1 MAKIN
6 LLSPMVF
13 NRIAAGEVVEKPCSV
28 VKELVE
34 NSIDSGA
41 TNITVSIERGGLG
54 KIEVT
59 DNGSGI
65 EFDDL
70 KNALLPH
77 ATSKI
82 SKIEDLDQIAT
93 LGFRGEA
100 LSSIASVC
108 EIEIISKTKDCEYG
122 GKVKC
127 LFGQMEE
134 LTQIA
139 SIDGTRIVV
148 RNLFHNVPARL
159 KFVRKDKTEEN
170 DITNF
175 MARLILANPQ
185 ISFSYLADGKQI
197 YKHKGSDLKTA
208 ICDIYGDGIEKDLI
222 EVKENKGNARLFG
235 YISRPEIAKAN
246 RTYQTLIING
256 RYVINYMISSA
267 ISNVYEDFLMKGKF
281 PLYVLCLE
289 IPFDEVD
296 VNVHPNKLEVKFE
309 NSSEIFSLFNSAC
322 FHALRKTNFTTT
334 PVSTLHEFLSDD
346 DNTIK
351 FSAPVVGS
359 VRLDTNEGVS
369 FKTPM
374 QSATSN
380 EELNFNSKTSMLS
393 EIILNQVQGEE
404 KSTYKQDK
412 LFSVEE
418 PPKIICT
425 LFDTYILLQKG
436 DDIYLVDQHAAH
448 ERLNYDKLKQRMASM
463 SGLGQEVTVP
473 IVINVNAQEENFLL
487 DFKNVFEEIGF
498 KIEEFGKGC
507 YRVYEI
513 PFILSGKD
521 INEYFQ
527 DIFKNL
533 NTFVNKP
540 LDFIKDDLCQ
550 KACKSS
556 VKAGNKLSNDEIRYL
571 INKLFEN
578 DATLLCPH
586 GRPII
591 VKLTKTDI
599 EKWFKRIV

>member
-6 LLSPMVF
+6 LLSPMIF

-41 TNITVSIERGGLG
+41 TSISVSVERGGLG

-70 KNALLPH
+70 KNALLAH

-82 SKIEDLDQIAT
+82 SKLEDLDNIGT

-100 LSSIASVC
+100 LSSIASVS
-108 EIEIISKTKDCEYG
+108 EIEIISKTPDCEFG
-122 GKVKC
+122 GKIKC
-127 LFGQMEE
+127 LFGHMEE

-139 SIDGTRIVV
+139 SIDGTRISVK
-148 RNLFHNVPARL
+148 NLFHNVPARL

-170 DITNF
+170 DITNY
-175 MARLILANPQ
+175 MARLILANPH
-185 ISFSYLADGKQI
+185 ISFSYVADGKQV
-197 YKHKGSDLKTA
+197 YKHKASDLKTA
-208 ICDIYGDGIEKDLI
+208 ICDIYGEEIGKDLI
-222 EVKENKGNARLFG
+222 EVNQTRGNMTLHG

-267 ISNVYEDFLMKGKF
+267 ISNVYEDYLMKGKF
-281 PLYVLCLE
+281 PLYVLCLDL
-289 IPFDEVD
+289 PVDEVD

-309 NSSEIFSLFNSAC
+309 NSGAIFSLFSDAC
-322 FHALRKTNFTTT
+322 FHALHETNFTTT
-334 PVSTLHEFLSDD
+334 PVSPVEEVAT
-346 DNTIK
+346 DNFIK
-351 FSAPVVGS
+351 FSAPTVERVTLG
-359 VRLDTNEGVS
+359 VNEGVS
-369 FKTPM
+369 F
-374 QSATSN
+374 QN
-380 EELNFNSKTSMLS
+380 EEKPDENITFNSKTSLLS
-393 EIILNQVQGEE
+393 EIILKQVQGED
-404 KSTYKQDK
+404 KSLYKQDE
-412 LFSVEE
+412 LFRVEE
-418 PPKIICT
+418 PTRILCT

-436 DDIYLVDQHAAH
+436 DDIFLVDQHAAH
-448 ERLNYDKLKQRMASM
+448 ERLNYDKLKQKLETMTNISQ
-463 SGLGQEVTVP
+463 SLVLPV
-473 IVINVNAQEENFLL
+473 IINVNNQEDNFLQE
-487 DFKNVFEEIGF
+487 NQQVFEQIGF
-498 KIEEFGKGC
+498 KIEEYGKCC
-507 YRVYEI
+507 YRVFEI
-513 PFILSGKD
+513 PFVLAGKD

-527 DIFKNL
+527 DVFKNL

-556 VKAGNKLSNDEIRYL
+556 VKAGNKLSNEEIKIL
-571 INKLFEN
+571 IDSLATNKS
-578 DATLLCPH
+578 TLLCPH

-591 VKLTKTDI
+591 VKLTRTDI

>member
-6 LLSPMVF
+6 LLSPMIF

-41 TNITVSIERGGLG
+41 SDISVCIERGGLG

-70 KNALLPH
+70 KNALLAH

-82 SKIEDLDQIAT
+82 SKLEDLDNIGT

-100 LSSIASVC
+100 LSSIASVS
-108 EIEIISKTKDCEYG
+108 EIEIISKTPDCEFG
-122 GKVKC
+122 GKIKC
-127 LFGQMEE
+127 LFGHMEE

-139 SIDGTRIVV
+139 SIDGTRISVK
-148 RNLFHNVPARL
+148 NLFHNVPARL

-175 MARLILANPQ
+175 MARLILANPH
-185 ISFSYLADGKQI
+185 ISFSYTADGKQI
-197 YKHKGSDLKTA
+197 YKHKASDLKTA
-208 ICDIYGDGIEKDLI
+208 ICDIYGEEIEKDLI
-222 EVKENKGNARLFG
+222 EVNQTRGNMTLHG

-267 ISNVYEDFLMKGKF
+267 ISNVYEDYLMKGKF
-281 PLYVLCLE
+281 PLYVLCLDL
-289 IPFDEVD
+289 PVDEVD

-309 NSSEIFSLFNSAC
+309 NSGLIFSLFSDAC
-322 FHALRKTNFTTT
+322 FHALHETNFTTT
-334 PVSTLHEFLSDD
+334 PVSPVEEVAT
-346 DNTIK
+346 DNYIK
-351 FSAPVVGS
+351 FSAPTVERVTLG
-359 VRLDTNEGVS
+359 VNEGVS
-369 FKTPM
+369 F
-374 QSATSN
+374 QN
-380 EELNFNSKTSMLS
+380 EEKPDENITFNSKTSLLS
-393 EIILNQVQGEE
+393 EIILKQVQGED
-404 KSTYKQDK
+404 KSLYKQDE
-412 LFSVEE
+412 LFRVEE
-418 PPKIICT
+418 PTRILCT

-436 DDIYLVDQHAAH
+436 DDIFLVDQHAAH
-448 ERLNYDKLKQRMASM
+448 ERLNYDKLKQRLETMTNISQ
-463 SGLGQEVTVP
+463 SLVLPV
-473 IVINVNAQEENFLL
+473 IINVNNQEDNFLQE
-487 DFKNVFEEIGF
+487 NQQVFEQIGF
-498 KIEEFGKGC
+498 KIEEYGKCC
-507 YRVYEI
+507 YRVFEI
-513 PFILSGKD
+513 PFVLAGKD

-527 DIFKNL
+527 DVFKNL

-556 VKAGNKLSNDEIRYL
+556 VKAGNKLSNEEIKIL
-571 INKLFEN
+571 IDSLATNKT
-578 DATLLCPH
+578 TLLCPH

-591 VKLTKTDI
+591 VKLTRTDI

>member
-6 LLSPMVF
+6 LLSPMIF

-41 TNITVSIERGGLG
+41 SDISVCIERGGLG

-65 EFDDL
+65 EFDEL
-70 KNALLPH
+70 KNALLAH

-82 SKIEDLDQIAT
+82 SKLEDLDNIGT

-100 LSSIASVC
+100 LSSIASVS
-108 EIEIISKTKDCEYG
+108 EIEIISKTQDCEYG
-122 GKVKC
+122 GKIRC

-139 SIDGTRIVV
+139 SIDGTRISVK
-148 RNLFHNVPARL
+148 NLFHNVPARL

-175 MARLILANPQ
+175 MARLILANPH
-185 ISFSYLADGKQI
+185 ISFSYTADGKQI
-197 YKHKGSDLKTA
+197 YKHKASDLKTA
-208 ICDIYGDGIEKDLI
+208 ICDIYGEEIGKDLI
-222 EVKENKGNARLFG
+222 EVNQTRGNMTLHG

-267 ISNVYEDFLMKGKF
+267 ISNVYEDYLMKGKF
-281 PLYVLCLE
+281 PLYVLCLDL
-289 IPFDEVD
+289 PVDEVD

-309 NSSEIFSLFNSAC
+309 NSGLIFSLFSDAC
-322 FHALRKTNFTTT
+322 FHALHETNFTTT
-334 PVSTLHEFLSDD
+334 PVSPVEEVAT
-346 DNTIK
+346 DNYIK
-351 FSAPVVGS
+351 FSAPTVERVTLG
-359 VRLDTNEGVS
+359 VNEGVS
-369 FKTPM
+369 F
-374 QSATSN
+374 QN
-380 EELNFNSKTSMLS
+380 EEKPDENITFNSKTSLLS
-393 EIILNQVQGEE
+393 EIILKQVQGED
-404 KSTYKQDK
+404 KSLYKQDE
-412 LFSVEE
+412 LFRVEE
-418 PPKIICT
+418 PTRILCT

-436 DDIYLVDQHAAH
+436 DDIFLVDQHAAH
-448 ERLNYDKLKQRMASM
+448 ERLNYDKLKQRLETMTNISQ
-463 SGLGQEVTVP
+463 SLVLPV
-473 IVINVNAQEENFLL
+473 IINVNNQEDNFLQENQ
-487 DFKNVFEEIGF
+487 KVFEQIGF
-498 KIEEFGKGC
+498 KIEEYGKCC
-507 YRVYEI
+507 YRVFEI
-513 PFILSGKD
+513 PFVLAGKD

-527 DIFKNL
+527 DVFKNL

-556 VKAGNKLSNDEIRYL
+556 VKAGNKLSNEEIKIL
-571 INKLFEN
+571 IDSLATNKS
-578 DATLLCPH
+578 TLLCPH

-591 VKLTKTDI
+591 VKLTRTDI

>member
-6 LLSPMVF
+6 LLSPMIF

-41 TNITVSIERGGLG
+41 SDISVCIEHGGLG

-70 KNALLPH
+70 KNALLSH

-82 SKIEDLDQIAT
+82 SKLEDLDNIGT

-100 LSSIASVC
+100 LSSIASVS
-108 EIEIISKTKDCEYG
+108 EIEIISKTQDCEYG
-122 GKVKC
+122 GKIRC

-139 SIDGTRIVV
+139 SIDGTRISVK
-148 RNLFHNVPARL
+148 NLFHNVPARL

-175 MARLILANPQ
+175 MARLILANPH
-185 ISFSYLADGKQI
+185 ISFSYTADGKQI
-197 YKHKGSDLKTA
+197 YKHKASDLKTA
-208 ICDIYGDGIEKDLI
+208 ICDIYGEEIGKDLI
-222 EVKENKGNARLFG
+222 EVNQTRGNMTLHG

-267 ISNVYEDFLMKGKF
+267 ISNVYEDYLMKGKF
-281 PLYVLCLE
+281 PLYVLCLDL
-289 IPFDEVD
+289 PVDEVD

-309 NSSEIFSLFNSAC
+309 NSGAIFSLFSDAC
-322 FHALRKTNFTTT
+322 FHALHETNFTTT
-334 PVSTLHEFLSDD
+334 PVSPVEEVAT
-346 DNTIK
+346 DNYIK
-351 FSAPVVGS
+351 FSAPTVERVTLG
-359 VRLDTNEGVS
+359 VNEGVS
-369 FKTPM
+369 F
-374 QSATSN
+374 QN
-380 EELNFNSKTSMLS
+380 EEKPDENITFNSKTSLLS
-393 EIILNQVQGEE
+393 EIILKQVQGED
-404 KSTYKQDK
+404 KSLYKQDE
-412 LFSVEE
+412 LFRVEE
-418 PPKIICT
+418 PTRILCT

-436 DDIYLVDQHAAH
+436 DDIFLVDQHAAH
-448 ERLNYDKLKQRMASM
+448 ERLNYDNLKQRLETMTNISQ
-463 SGLGQEVTVP
+463 SLVLPV
-473 IVINVNAQEENFLL
+473 IINVNNQEDNFLQENQ
-487 DFKNVFEEIGF
+487 KVFEQIGF
-498 KIEEFGKGC
+498 KIEEYGKCC
-507 YRVYEI
+507 YRVFEI
-513 PFILSGKD
+513 PFVLAGKD

-527 DIFKNL
+527 DVFKNL

-556 VKAGNKLSNDEIRYL
+556 VKAGNKLSNEEIKIL
-571 INKLFEN
+571 IDSLATNKS
-578 DATLLCPH
+578 TLLCPH

-591 VKLTKTDI
+591 VKLTRTDI

>member
-6 LLSPMVF
+6 LLSPMIF

-41 TNITVSIERGGLG
+41 TSISVCIERGGLG

-65 EFDDL
+65 EFDEL
-70 KNALLPH
+70 KNALLAH

-82 SKIEDLDQIAT
+82 SKLEDLDNIGT

-100 LSSIASVC
+100 LSSIASVS
-108 EIEIISKTKDCEYG
+108 EIEIISKTQDCEYG
-122 GKVKC
+122 GKIRC

-139 SIDGTRIVV
+139 SIDGTRISVK
-148 RNLFHNVPARL
+148 NLFHNVPARL

-170 DITNF
+170 DITNY
-175 MARLILANPQ
+175 MARLILANPH
-185 ISFSYLADGKQI
+185 ISFSYVADGKQV
-197 YKHKGSDLKTA
+197 YKHKASDLKTA
-208 ICDIYGDGIEKDLI
+208 ICDIYGEEIGKDLI
-222 EVKENKGNARLFG
+222 EVNQTRGNMTLHG

-256 RYVINYMISSA
+256 RYVINYMISNA
-267 ISNVYEDFLMKGKF
+267 ISNVYEDYLMKGKF
-281 PLYVLCLE
+281 PLYVLCLDL
-289 IPFDEVD
+289 PVDEVD

-309 NSSEIFSLFNSAC
+309 NSGAIFSLFSDAC
-322 FHALRKTNFTTT
+322 FHALHETNFTTT
-334 PVSTLHEFLSDD
+334 PVSPVEEVAT
-346 DNTIK
+346 DNFIK
-351 FSAPVVGS
+351 FSAPTVERVTLG
-359 VRLDTNEGVS
+359 VNEGVS
-369 FKTPM
+369 F
-374 QSATSN
+374 QN
-380 EELNFNSKTSMLS
+380 EEKTDENITFNSKTSLLS
-393 EIILNQVQGEE
+393 EIILKQVQGED
-404 KSTYKQDK
+404 KSLYKQDE
-412 LFSVEE
+412 LFRVEE
-418 PPKIICT
+418 PTRILCT

-436 DDIYLVDQHAAH
+436 DDIFLVDQHAAH
-448 ERLNYDKLKQRMASM
+448 ERLNYDNLKQRLETMTNISQ
-463 SGLGQEVTVP
+463 SLVLPV
-473 IVINVNAQEENFLL
+473 IINVNNQEDNFLQENQ
-487 DFKNVFEEIGF
+487 KVFEQIGF
-498 KIEEFGKGC
+498 KIEEYGKCC
-507 YRVYEI
+507 YRVFEI
-513 PFILSGKD
+513 PFVLAGKD

-527 DIFKNL
+527 DVFKNL

-556 VKAGNKLSNDEIRYL
+556 VKAGNKLSNEEIKIL
-571 INKLFEN
+571 IDSLATNKS
-578 DATLLCPH
+578 TLLCPH

-591 VKLTKTDI
+591 VKLTRTDI

>member
-6 LLSPMVF
+6 LLSPMIF

-41 TNITVSIERGGLG
+41 TSISVSVERGGLG

-65 EFDDL
+65 EFDEL
-70 KNALLPH
+70 KNALLAH

-82 SKIEDLDQIAT
+82 SKLEDLDNIGT

-100 LSSIASVC
+100 LSSIASVS
-108 EIEIISKTKDCEYG
+108 EIEIISKTQDCEYG
-122 GKVKC
+122 GKIRC
-127 LFGQMEE
+127 LFGHMEE

-139 SIDGTRIVV
+139 SIDGTRISVK
-148 RNLFHNVPARL
+148 NLFHNVPARL

-175 MARLILANPQ
+175 MARLILANPH
-185 ISFSYLADGKQI
+185 ISFSYTADGKQI
-197 YKHKGSDLKTA
+197 YKHKASDLKTA
-208 ICDIYGDGIEKDLI
+208 ICDIYGEEIGKDLI
-222 EVKENKGNARLFG
+222 EVNQTRGNMTLHG

-267 ISNVYEDFLMKGKF
+267 ISNVYEDYLMKGKF
-281 PLYVLCLE
+281 PLYVLCLDL
-289 IPFDEVD
+289 PVDEVD

-309 NSSEIFSLFNSAC
+309 NSGAIFSLFSDAC
-322 FHALRKTNFTTT
+322 FHALHETNFTTT
-334 PVSTLHEFLSDD
+334 PVSPVEEVAT
-346 DNTIK
+346 DNYIK
-351 FSAPVVGS
+351 FSAPTVERVTLG
-359 VRLDTNEGVS
+359 VNEGVS
-369 FKTPM
+369 F
-374 QSATSN
+374 QN
-380 EELNFNSKTSMLS
+380 EEKPDENITFNSKTSLLS
-393 EIILNQVQGEE
+393 EIILKQVQGED
-404 KSTYKQDK
+404 KSLYKQDE
-412 LFSVEE
+412 LFRVEE
-418 PPKIICT
+418 PTRILCT

-436 DDIYLVDQHAAH
+436 DDIFLVDQHAAH
-448 ERLNYDKLKQRMASM
+448 ERLNYDKLKQRLETMTNISQ
-463 SGLGQEVTVP
+463 SLVLPV
-473 IVINVNAQEENFLL
+473 IINVNNQEDNFLQENQ
-487 DFKNVFEEIGF
+487 KVFEQIGF
-498 KIEEFGKGC
+498 KIEEYGKCC
-507 YRVYEI
+507 YRVFEI
-513 PFILSGKD
+513 PFVLAGKD

-527 DIFKNL
+527 DVFKNL

-556 VKAGNKLSNDEIRYL
+556 VKAGNKLSNEEIKIL
-571 INKLFEN
+571 IDSLATNKS
-578 DATLLCPH
+578 TLLCPH

-591 VKLTKTDI
+591 VKLTRTDI

>member
-6 LLSPMVF
+6 LLSPMIF

-41 TNITVSIERGGLG
+41 SDISVCIERGGLG

-70 KNALLPH
+70 KNALLAH

-82 SKIEDLDQIAT
+82 SKLEDLDNIGT

-100 LSSIASVC
+100 LSSIASVS
-108 EIEIISKTKDCEYG
+108 EIEIISKTPDCEFG
-122 GKVKC
+122 GKIKC
-127 LFGQMEE
+127 LFGHMEE

-139 SIDGTRIVV
+139 SIDGTRISVK
-148 RNLFHNVPARL
+148 NLFHNVPARL

-175 MARLILANPQ
+175 MARLILANPH
-185 ISFSYLADGKQI
+185 ISFSYTADGKQI
-197 YKHKGSDLKTA
+197 YKHKASDLKTA
-208 ICDIYGDGIEKDLI
+208 ICDIYGEEIEKDLI
-222 EVKENKGNARLFG
+222 EVNQTRGNMTLHG

-267 ISNVYEDFLMKGKF
+267 ISNVYEDYLMKGKF
-281 PLYVLCLE
+281 PLYVLCLDL
-289 IPFDEVD
+289 PVDEVD

-309 NSSEIFSLFNSAC
+309 NSGLIFSLFSDAC
-322 FHALRKTNFTTT
+322 FHALHETNFTTT
-334 PVSTLHEFLSDD
+334 PVSPVEEVAT
-346 DNTIK
+346 DNYIK
-351 FSAPVVGS
+351 FSAPTVERVTLG
-359 VRLDTNEGVS
+359 VNEGVS
-369 FKTPM
+369 F
-374 QSATSN
+374 QN
-380 EELNFNSKTSMLS
+380 EEKPDENITFNSKTSLLS
-393 EIILNQVQGEE
+393 EIILKQVQGED
-404 KSTYKQDK
+404 KSLYKQDE
-412 LFSVEE
+412 LFRVEE
-418 PPKIICT
+418 PTRILCT

-436 DDIYLVDQHAAH
+436 DDIFLVDQHAAH
-448 ERLNYDKLKQRMASM
+448 ERLNYDKLKQRLETMTNISQ
-463 SGLGQEVTVP
+463 SLVLPV
-473 IVINVNAQEENFLL
+473 IINVNNQEDNFLQE
-487 DFKNVFEEIGF
+487 NQQVFEQIGF
-498 KIEEFGKGC
+498 KIEEYGKCC
-507 YRVYEI
+507 YRVFEI
-513 PFILSGKD
+513 PFVLAGKD

-527 DIFKNL
+527 DVFKNL

-556 VKAGNKLSNDEIRYL
+556 VKAGNKLSNEEIKIL
-571 INKLFEN
+571 IDSLATNKS
-578 DATLLCPH
+578 TLLCPH

-591 VKLTKTDI
+591 VKLTRTDI

>member
-41 TNITVSIERGGLG
+41 TSISVSVERGGLG

-70 KNALLPH
+70 KNALLAH

-82 SKIEDLDQIAT
+82 SKLEDLDNIGT

-100 LSSIASVC
+100 LSSIASVS
-108 EIEIISKTKDCEYG
+108 EIEIISKTQDCEYG
-122 GKVKC
+122 GKIRC
-127 LFGQMEE
+127 LFGRMEE

-139 SIDGTRIVV
+139 SIDGTRISVK
-148 RNLFHNVPARL
+148 NLFHNVPARL

-170 DITNF
+170 DITNY
-175 MARLILANPQ
+175 MARLILANPH
-185 ISFSYLADGKQI
+185 ISFSYVADGKQV
-197 YKHKGSDLKTA
+197 YKHKASDLKTA
-208 ICDIYGDGIEKDLI
+208 ICDIYGEEIGKDLI
-222 EVKENKGNARLFG
+222 EVNQTRGNMTLHG

-267 ISNVYEDFLMKGKF
+267 ISNVYEDYLMKGKF
-281 PLYVLCLE
+281 PLYVLCLDL
-289 IPFDEVD
+289 PVDEVD

-309 NSSEIFSLFNSAC
+309 NSGAIFSLFSDAC
-322 FHALRKTNFTTT
+322 FHALHETNFTTT
-334 PVSTLHEFLSDD
+334 PVSPVEEVAT
-346 DNTIK
+346 DNFIK
-351 FSAPVVGS
+351 FSAPTVERVTLG
-359 VRLDTNEGVS
+359 VNEGVS
-369 FKTPM
+369 F
-374 QSATSN
+374 QN
-380 EELNFNSKTSMLS
+380 EEKPDENITFNSKTSLLS
-393 EIILNQVQGEE
+393 EIILKQVQGED
-404 KSTYKQDK
+404 KSLYKQDE
-412 LFSVEE
+412 LFRVEE
-418 PPKIICT
+418 PTRILCT

-436 DDIYLVDQHAAH
+436 DDIFLVDQHAAH
-448 ERLNYDKLKQRMASM
+448 ERLNYDKLKQRLETMTNISQ
-463 SGLGQEVTVP
+463 SLVLPV
-473 IVINVNAQEENFLL
+473 IINVNNQEDNFLQENQ
-487 DFKNVFEEIGF
+487 KVFEQIGF
-498 KIEEFGKGC
+498 KIEEYGKCC

-513 PFILSGKD
+513 PFILAGKD

-527 DIFKNL
+527 DVFKNL

-540 LDFIKDDLCQ
+540 LDFIKEDLCQ

-556 VKAGNKLSNDEIRYL
+556 VKAGNKLSNEEIKIL
-571 INKLFEN
+571 IDSLTTNKS
-578 DATLLCPH
+578 TLLCPH

-591 VKLTKTDI
+591 VKLTRTDI

>member
-6 LLSPMVF
+6 MLSPMVF

-41 TNITVSIERGGLG
+41 TSISVSVERGGLG

-70 KNALLPH
+70 KNALLAH

-82 SKIEDLDQIAT
+82 SKLEDLDNIGT

-100 LSSIASVC
+100 LSSIASVS
-108 EIEIISKTKDCEYG
+108 EIEIISKTSDCEFG
-122 GKVKC
+122 GKIKC
-127 LFGQMEE
+127 LFGHMEE

-139 SIDGTRIVV
+139 SIDGTRISVK
-148 RNLFHNVPARL
+148 NLFHNVPARL

-170 DITNF
+170 DITNY
-175 MARLILANPQ
+175 MARLILANPH
-185 ISFSYLADGKQI
+185 ISFSYVADGKQV
-197 YKHKGSDLKTA
+197 YKHKASDLKTA
-208 ICDIYGDGIEKDLI
+208 ICDIYGEEIGKDLI
-222 EVKENKGNARLFG
+222 EVNQTRGNMTLHG

-267 ISNVYEDFLMKGKF
+267 ISNVYEDYLMKGKF
-281 PLYVLCLE
+281 PLYVLCLDL
-289 IPFDEVD
+289 PHDEVD
-296 VNVHPNKLEVKFE
+296 VNVHPSKLEVKFE
-309 NSSEIFSLFNSAC
+309 NSGAIFSLFSDAC
-322 FHALRKTNFTTT
+322 FHALHETNFTTT
-334 PVSTLHEFLSDD
+334 PASPIEEVET
-346 DNTIK
+346 DNFIK
-351 FSAPVVGS
+351 FSAPTVERVTLG
-359 VRLDTNEGVS
+359 VNEGVS
-369 FKTPM
+369 F
-374 QSATSN
+374 QN
-380 EELNFNSKTSMLS
+380 EEKTDENITFNSKTSLLS
-393 EIILNQVQGEE
+393 EIILKQVQGED
-404 KSTYKQDK
+404 KSLYKQDE
-412 LFSVEE
+412 LFRVEE
-418 PPKIICT
+418 PTRILCT

-448 ERLNYDKLKQRMASM
+448 ERLNYDKLKQRLETMTNISQ
-463 SGLGQEVTVP
+463 SLVLPV
-473 IVINVNAQEENFLL
+473 IINVNNQEDNFLQE
-487 DFKNVFEEIGF
+487 NQQVFEQIGF
-498 KIEEFGKGC
+498 KIEEYGKCC
-507 YRVYEI
+507 YRVFEI
-513 PFILSGKD
+513 PFVLAGKD

-527 DIFKNL
+527 DVFKNL

-556 VKAGNKLSNDEIRYL
+556 VKAGNKLTNEEIKIL
-571 INKLFEN
+571 IDSLATNKS
-578 DATLLCPH
+578 TLLCPH

-591 VKLTKTDI
+591 VKLTRTDI

>member
-41 TNITVSIERGGLG
+41 TSISVSVERGGLG

-70 KNALLPH
+70 KNALLAH

-82 SKIEDLDQIAT
+82 SKLEDLDNIGT

-100 LSSIASVC
+100 LSSIASVS
-108 EIEIISKTKDCEYG
+108 EIEIISKTPDCEFG
-122 GKVKC
+122 GKIKC
-127 LFGQMEE
+127 LFGHMEE

-139 SIDGTRIVV
+139 SIDGTRISVK
-148 RNLFHNVPARL
+148 NLFHNVPARL

-170 DITNF
+170 DITNY
-175 MARLILANPQ
+175 MARLILANPH
-185 ISFSYLADGKQI
+185 ISFSYVADGKQV
-197 YKHKGSDLKTA
+197 YKHKASDLKTA
-208 ICDIYGDGIEKDLI
+208 ICDIYGEEIGKDLI
-222 EVKENKGNARLFG
+222 EVNQTRGNMTLHG

-267 ISNVYEDFLMKGKF
+267 ISNVYEDYLMKGKF
-281 PLYVLCLE
+281 PLYVLCLDL
-289 IPFDEVD
+289 PVDEVD

-309 NSSEIFSLFNSAC
+309 NSGAIFSLCSDAC
-322 FHALRKTNFTTT
+322 FHALHETNFTTT
-334 PVSTLHEFLSDD
+334 PASPVEEIETNNF
-346 DNTIK
+346 IK
-351 FSAPVVGS
+351 FSAPIVERVTLG
-359 VRLDTNEGVS
+359 VNEGVS
-369 FKTPM
+369 F
-374 QSATSN
+374 QN
-380 EELNFNSKTSMLS
+380 EEKPDENITFNSKTSLLS
-393 EIILNQVQGEE
+393 EIILKQVQGED
-404 KSTYKQDK
+404 KSLYKQDE
-412 LFSVEE
+412 FFRVEE
-418 PPKIICT
+418 PTRILCT

-448 ERLNYDKLKQRMASM
+448 ERLNYDKLKQRLETMTNISQ
-463 SGLGQEVTVP
+463 SLVLPV
-473 IVINVNAQEENFLL
+473 IINVNNQEDNFLQE
-487 DFKNVFEEIGF
+487 NQQVFEQIGF
-498 KIEEFGKGC
+498 KIEEYGKCC
-507 YRVYEI
+507 YRVFEI
-513 PFILSGKD
+513 PFVLAGKD

-527 DIFKNL
+527 DVFKNL

-556 VKAGNKLSNDEIRYL
+556 VKAGNKLTNEEIKIL
-571 INKLFEN
+571 IDSLATNKS
-578 DATLLCPH
+578 TLLCPH

-591 VKLTKTDI
+591 VKLTRTDI

>member
-6 LLSPMVF
+6 MLSPMVF

-41 TNITVSIERGGLG
+41 TSISVSVERGGLG

-70 KNALLPH
+70 KNALLAH

-82 SKIEDLDQIAT
+82 SKLEDLDNIGT

-100 LSSIASVC
+100 LSSIASVS
-108 EIEIISKTKDCEYG
+108 EIEIISKTSDCEFG
-122 GKVKC
+122 GKIKC
-127 LFGQMEE
+127 LFGHMEE

-139 SIDGTRIVV
+139 SIDGTRISVK
-148 RNLFHNVPARL
+148 NLFHNVPARL

-170 DITNF
+170 DITNY
-175 MARLILANPQ
+175 MARLILANPH
-185 ISFSYLADGKQI
+185 ISFSYVADGKQV
-197 YKHKGSDLKTA
+197 YKHKASYLKTA
-208 ICDIYGDGIEKDLI
+208 ICDIYGEEIGKDLI
-222 EVKENKGNARLFG
+222 EVNQTRGNMTLHG

-267 ISNVYEDFLMKGKF
+267 ISNVYEDYLMKGKF
-281 PLYVLCLE
+281 PLYVLCLDL
-289 IPFDEVD
+289 PHDEVD
-296 VNVHPNKLEVKFE
+296 VNVHPSKLEVKFE
-309 NSSEIFSLFNSAC
+309 NSGAIFSLFSDAC
-322 FHALRKTNFTTT
+322 FHALHETNFTTT
-334 PVSTLHEFLSDD
+334 PASPIEEIET
-346 DNTIK
+346 DNFIK
-351 FSAPVVGS
+351 FSAPTVDRVTLG
-359 VRLDTNEGVS
+359 VNEGVS
-369 FKTPM
+369 F
-374 QSATSN
+374 QN
-380 EELNFNSKTSMLS
+380 EEKPDENITFNSKTSLLS
-393 EIILNQVQGEE
+393 EIILKQVQGED
-404 KSTYKQDK
+404 KSLYKQDE
-412 LFSVEE
+412 LFRVEE
-418 PPKIICT
+418 PTRILCT

-448 ERLNYDKLKQRMASM
+448 ERLNYDKLKQRLETMTNISQ
-463 SGLGQEVTVP
+463 SLVLPV
-473 IVINVNAQEENFLL
+473 IINVNNQEDNFLQE
-487 DFKNVFEEIGF
+487 NQQVFEQIGF
-498 KIEEFGKGC
+498 KIEEYGKCC
-507 YRVYEI
+507 YRVFEI
-513 PFILSGKD
+513 PFVLAGKD

-527 DIFKNL
+527 DVFKNL

-556 VKAGNKLSNDEIRYL
+556 VKAGNKLSNEEIKIL
-571 INKLFEN
+571 IDSLATNKS
-578 DATLLCPH
+578 TLLCPH

-591 VKLTKTDI
+591 VKLTRTDI

>member
-6 LLSPMVF
+6 LLSPMIF

-41 TNITVSIERGGLG
+41 TSISVCIERGGLG

-70 KNALLPH
+70 KNALLAH

-82 SKIEDLDQIAT
+82 SKLEDLDNIGT

-100 LSSIASVC
+100 LSSIASVS
-108 EIEIISKTKDCEYG
+108 EIEIISKTPDCEFG
-122 GKVKC
+122 GKIKC
-127 LFGQMEE
+127 LFGHMEE

-139 SIDGTRIVV
+139 SIDGTRISVK
-148 RNLFHNVPARL
+148 NLFHNVPARL

-175 MARLILANPQ
+175 MARLILANPH
-185 ISFSYLADGKQI
+185 ISFSYTADGKQI
-197 YKHKGSDLKTA
+197 YKHKASDLKTA
-208 ICDIYGDGIEKDLI
+208 ICDIYGEEIGKDLI
-222 EVKENKGNARLFG
+222 EVNQTRGNMTLHG

-267 ISNVYEDFLMKGKF
+267 ISNVYEDYLMKGKF
-281 PLYVLCLE
+281 PLYVLCLDL
-289 IPFDEVD
+289 PVDEVD

-309 NSSEIFSLFNSAC
+309 NSGLIFSLFSDAC
-322 FHALRKTNFTTT
+322 FHALHETNFTTT
-334 PVSTLHEFLSDD
+334 PVSPVEEVAT
-346 DNTIK
+346 DNYIK
-351 FSAPVVGS
+351 FSAPTVERVTLG
-359 VRLDTNEGVS
+359 VNEGVS
-369 FKTPM
+369 F
-374 QSATSN
+374 QN
-380 EELNFNSKTSMLS
+380 EEKPDENITFNSKTSLLS
-393 EIILNQVQGEE
+393 EIILKQVQGED
-404 KSTYKQDK
+404 KSLYKQDE
-412 LFSVEE
+412 LFRVEE
-418 PPKIICT
+418 PTRILCT

-436 DDIYLVDQHAAH
+436 DDIFLVDQHAAH
-448 ERLNYDKLKQRMASM
+448 ERLNYDKLKQRLETMTNISQ
-463 SGLGQEVTVP
+463 SLVLPV
-473 IVINVNAQEENFLL
+473 IINVNNQEDNFLQENQ
-487 DFKNVFEEIGF
+487 KVFEQIGF
-498 KIEEFGKGC
+498 KIEEYGKCC
-507 YRVYEI
+507 YRVFEI
-513 PFILSGKD
+513 PFVLAGKD

-527 DIFKNL
+527 DVFKNL

-556 VKAGNKLSNDEIRYL
+556 VKAGNKLSNEEIKIL
-571 INKLFEN
+571 IDSLATNKS
-578 DATLLCPH
+578 TLLCPH

-591 VKLTKTDI
+591 VKLTRTDI

>member
-6 LLSPMVF
+6 MLSPMVF

-41 TNITVSIERGGLG
+41 TSISVSVERGGLG

-70 KNALLPH
+70 KNALLAH

-82 SKIEDLDQIAT
+82 SKLEDLDNIGT

-100 LSSIASVC
+100 LSSIASVS
-108 EIEIISKTKDCEYG
+108 EIEIISKTSDCEFG
-122 GKVKC
+122 GKIKC
-127 LFGQMEE
+127 LFGHMEE

-139 SIDGTRIVV
+139 SIDGTRISVK
-148 RNLFHNVPARL
+148 NLFHNVPARL

-170 DITNF
+170 DITNY
-175 MARLILANPQ
+175 MARLILANPH
-185 ISFSYLADGKQI
+185 ISFSYVADGKQV
-197 YKHKGSDLKTA
+197 YKHKASDLKTA
-208 ICDIYGDGIEKDLI
+208 ICDIYGEEIGKDLI
-222 EVKENKGNARLFG
+222 EVNQTRGNMTLHG

-267 ISNVYEDFLMKGKF
+267 ISNVYEDYLMKGKF
-281 PLYVLCLE
+281 PLYVLCLDL
-289 IPFDEVD
+289 PHDEVD
-296 VNVHPNKLEVKFE
+296 VNVHPSKLEVKFE
-309 NSSEIFSLFNSAC
+309 NSGAIFSLFSDAC
-322 FHALRKTNFTTT
+322 FHALHETNFTTT
-334 PVSTLHEFLSDD
+334 PASPVEEVET
-346 DNTIK
+346 DNFIK
-351 FSAPVVGS
+351 FSAPTVERVTLG
-359 VRLDTNEGVS
+359 VNEGVS
-369 FKTPM
+369 F
-374 QSATSN
+374 QN
-380 EELNFNSKTSMLS
+380 EEKTDENITFNSKTSLLS
-393 EIILNQVQGEE
+393 EIILKQVQGED
-404 KSTYKQDK
+404 KSLYKQDE
-412 LFSVEE
+412 LFRVEE
-418 PPKIICT
+418 PTRILCT

-448 ERLNYDKLKQRMASM
+448 ERLNYDKLKQRLETMTNISQ
-463 SGLGQEVTVP
+463 SLVLPV
-473 IVINVNAQEENFLL
+473 IINVNNQEDNFLQE
-487 DFKNVFEEIGF
+487 NQQVFEQIGF
-498 KIEEFGKGC
+498 KIEEYGKCC
-507 YRVYEI
+507 YRVFEI
-513 PFILSGKD
+513 PFVLAGKD

-527 DIFKNL
+527 DVFKNL

-556 VKAGNKLSNDEIRYL
+556 VKAGNKLSNEEIKIL
-571 INKLFEN
+571 IDSLATNKS
-578 DATLLCPH
+578 TLLCPH

-591 VKLTKTDI
+591 VKLTRTDI

>member
-41 TNITVSIERGGLG
+41 TSIAVSVERGGLG

-70 KNALLPH
+70 KNALLAH

-82 SKIEDLDQIAT
+82 SKLEDLDNIGT

-100 LSSIASVC
+100 LSSIASVS
-108 EIEIISKTKDCEYG
+108 EIEIISKTPDCEFG
-122 GKVKC
+122 GKIKC
-127 LFGQMEE
+127 LFGHMEE

-139 SIDGTRIVV
+139 SIDGTRISVK
-148 RNLFHNVPARL
+148 NLFHNVPARL

-170 DITNF
+170 DITNY
-175 MARLILANPQ
+175 MARLILANPH
-185 ISFSYLADGKQI
+185 ISFSYVADGKQV
-197 YKHKGSDLKTA
+197 YKHKASDLKTA
-208 ICDIYGDGIEKDLI
+208 ICDIYGEEIGKDLI
-222 EVKENKGNARLFG
+222 EVNQTRGNMTLHG

-267 ISNVYEDFLMKGKF
+267 ISNVYEDYLMKGKF
-281 PLYVLCLE
+281 PLYVLCLDL
-289 IPFDEVD
+289 PVDEVD

-309 NSSEIFSLFNSAC
+309 NSGAIFSLFSDAC
-322 FHALRKTNFTTT
+322 FHALHETNFTTT
-334 PVSTLHEFLSDD
+334 PVSPVEEVAT
-346 DNTIK
+346 DNFIK
-351 FSAPVVGS
+351 FSAPTVERVTLG
-359 VRLDTNEGVS
+359 VNEGVS
-369 FKTPM
+369 F
-374 QSATSN
+374 QN
-380 EELNFNSKTSMLS
+380 EEKPDENITFNSKTSLLS
-393 EIILNQVQGEE
+393 EIILKQVQGED
-404 KSTYKQDK
+404 KSLYKQDE
-412 LFSVEE
+412 LFRVEE
-418 PPKIICT
+418 PTRILCT

-448 ERLNYDKLKQRMASM
+448 ERLNYDKLKQRLETMTNISQ
-463 SGLGQEVTVP
+463 SLVLPV
-473 IVINVNAQEENFLL
+473 IINVNNQEDNFLQENQ
-487 DFKNVFEEIGF
+487 KVFEQIGF
-498 KIEEFGKGC
+498 KIEEYGKCC

-513 PFILSGKD
+513 PFVLSGKD

-527 DIFKNL
+527 DVFKNL

-556 VKAGNKLSNDEIRYL
+556 IKAGNKLSNEEIKIL
-571 INKLFEN
+571 IDSLATNKS
-578 DATLLCPH
+578 TLLCPH

-591 VKLTKTDI
+591 VKLTRTDI

>member
-41 TNITVSIERGGLG
+41 TSIAVSVERGGLG

-70 KNALLPH
+70 KNALLAH

-82 SKIEDLDQIAT
+82 SKLEDLDNIGT

-100 LSSIASVC
+100 LSSIASVS
-108 EIEIISKTKDCEYG
+108 EIEIISKTPDCEFG
-122 GKVKC
+122 GKIKC
-127 LFGQMEE
+127 LFGHMEE

-139 SIDGTRIVV
+139 SIDGTRISVK
-148 RNLFHNVPARL
+148 NLFHNVPARL

-170 DITNF
+170 DITNY
-175 MARLILANPQ
+175 MARLILANPH
-185 ISFSYLADGKQI
+185 ISFSYVADGKQV
-197 YKHKGSDLKTA
+197 YKHKASDLKTA
-208 ICDIYGDGIEKDLI
+208 ICDIYGEEIGKDLI
-222 EVKENKGNARLFG
+222 EVNQTRGNMTLHG

-267 ISNVYEDFLMKGKF
+267 ISNVYEDYLMKGKF
-281 PLYVLCLE
+281 PLYVLCLDL
-289 IPFDEVD
+289 PVDEVD

-309 NSSEIFSLFNSAC
+309 NSGAIFSLFSDAC
-322 FHALRKTNFTTT
+322 FHALHETNFTTT
-334 PVSTLHEFLSDD
+334 PVSPVKEVAT
-346 DNTIK
+346 DNFIK
-351 FSAPVVGS
+351 FSAPTVERVTLG
-359 VRLDTNEGVS
+359 VNEGVS
-369 FKTPM
+369 F
-374 QSATSN
+374 QN
-380 EELNFNSKTSMLS
+380 EEKPDENITFNSKTSLLS
-393 EIILNQVQGEE
+393 EIILKQVQGED
-404 KSTYKQDK
+404 KSLYKQDE
-412 LFSVEE
+412 LFRVEE
-418 PPKIICT
+418 PTRILCT

-436 DDIYLVDQHAAH
+436 DDIFLVDQHAAH
-448 ERLNYDKLKQRMASM
+448 ERLNYDKLKQRLETMTNISQ
-463 SGLGQEVTVP
+463 SLVLPV
-473 IVINVNAQEENFLL
+473 IINVNNQEDNFLQE
-487 DFKNVFEEIGF
+487 NQQVFEQIGF
-498 KIEEFGKGC
+498 KIEEYGKCC
-507 YRVYEI
+507 YRVFEI
-513 PFILSGKD
+513 PFVLAGKD

-527 DIFKNL
+527 DVFKNL

-556 VKAGNKLSNDEIRYL
+556 VKAGNKLSNEEIKIL
-571 INKLFEN
+571 IDSLATNKS
-578 DATLLCPH
+578 TLLCPH

-591 VKLTKTDI
+591 VKLTRTDI

>member
-6 LLSPMVF
+6 LLSPMIF

-41 TNITVSIERGGLG
+41 TSISVSVERGGLG

-70 KNALLPH
+70 KNALLAH

-82 SKIEDLDQIAT
+82 SKLEDLDNIGT

-100 LSSIASVC
+100 LSSIASVS
-108 EIEIISKTKDCEYG
+108 EIEIISKTPDCEFG
-122 GKVKC
+122 GKIKC
-127 LFGQMEE
+127 LFGHMEE

-139 SIDGTRIVV
+139 SIDGTRISVK
-148 RNLFHNVPARL
+148 NLFHNVPARL

-170 DITNF
+170 DITNY
-175 MARLILANPQ
+175 MARLILANPH
-185 ISFSYLADGKQI
+185 ISFSYVADGKQV
-197 YKHKGSDLKTA
+197 YKHKASDLKTA
-208 ICDIYGDGIEKDLI
+208 ICDIYGEEIGKDLI
-222 EVKENKGNARLFG
+222 EVNQTRGNMTLHG

-267 ISNVYEDFLMKGKF
+267 ISNVYEDYLMKGKF
-281 PLYVLCLE
+281 PLYILCLDL
-289 IPFDEVD
+289 PVDEVD

-309 NSSEIFSLFNSAC
+309 NSGAIFSLFSDAC
-322 FHALRKTNFTTT
+322 FHALHETNFTTT
-334 PVSTLHEFLSDD
+334 PASPVEEIET
-346 DNTIK
+346 DNFIK
-351 FSAPVVGS
+351 FSAPTVERVTLG
-359 VRLDTNEGVS
+359 VNEGVS
-369 FKTPM
+369 F
-374 QSATSN
+374 QN
-380 EELNFNSKTSMLS
+380 EEKPDENITFNSKTSLLS
-393 EIILNQVQGEE
+393 EIILKQVQGED
-404 KSTYKQDK
+404 KSLYKQDE
-412 LFSVEE
+412 LFRVEE
-418 PPKIICT
+418 PTRILCT

-436 DDIYLVDQHAAH
+436 DDIFLVDQHAAH
-448 ERLNYDKLKQRMASM
+448 ERLNYDKLKQRLETMTNISQ
-463 SGLGQEVTVP
+463 SLVLPV
-473 IVINVNAQEENFLL
+473 IINVNNQEDNFLQENQ
-487 DFKNVFEEIGF
+487 KVFEQIGF
-498 KIEEFGKGC
+498 KIEEYGKCC

-513 PFILSGKD
+513 PFVLAGKD

-527 DIFKNL
+527 DVFKNL

-556 VKAGNKLSNDEIRYL
+556 VKAGNKLSNEEIKIL
-571 INKLFEN
+571 IDSLSTNKS
-578 DATLLCPH
+578 TLLCPH

-591 VKLTKTDI
+591 VKLTRTDI

>member
-6 LLSPMVF
+6 MLSPMVF

-41 TNITVSIERGGLG
+41 TSISVSVERGGLG

-70 KNALLPH
+70 KNALLAH

-82 SKIEDLDQIAT
+82 SKLEDLDNIGT

-100 LSSIASVC
+100 LSSIASVS
-108 EIEIISKTKDCEYG
+108 EIEIISKTSDCEFG
-122 GKVKC
+122 GKIKC
-127 LFGQMEE
+127 LFGHMEE

-139 SIDGTRIVV
+139 SIDGTRISVK
-148 RNLFHNVPARL
+148 NLFHNVPARL

-170 DITNF
+170 DITNY
-175 MARLILANPQ
+175 MARLILANPH
-185 ISFSYLADGKQI
+185 ISFSYVADGKQV
-197 YKHKGSDLKTA
+197 YKHKASDLKTA
-208 ICDIYGDGIEKDLI
+208 ICDIYGEEIGKDLI
-222 EVKENKGNARLFG
+222 EVNQTRGNMTLHG

-267 ISNVYEDFLMKGKF
+267 ISNVYEDYLMKGKF
-281 PLYVLCLE
+281 PLYVLCLDL
-289 IPFDEVD
+289 PHDEVD
-296 VNVHPNKLEVKFE
+296 VNVHPSKLEVKFE
-309 NSSEIFSLFNSAC
+309 NSGAIFSLFSDAC
-322 FHALRKTNFTTT
+322 FHALHETNFTTT
-334 PVSTLHEFLSDD
+334 PASPVEEIET
-346 DNTIK
+346 DNFIK
-351 FSAPVVGS
+351 FSAPTVERVTLG
-359 VRLDTNEGVS
+359 VNEGVS
-369 FKTPM
+369 F
-374 QSATSN
+374 QN
-380 EELNFNSKTSMLS
+380 EEKTDENITFNSKTSLLS
-393 EIILNQVQGEE
+393 EIILKQVQGED
-404 KSTYKQDK
+404 KSLYKQDE
-412 LFSVEE
+412 LFRVEE
-418 PPKIICT
+418 PTRILCT

-448 ERLNYDKLKQRMASM
+448 ERLNYDKLKQRLETMTNISQ
-463 SGLGQEVTVP
+463 SLVLPV
-473 IVINVNAQEENFLL
+473 IINVNNQEDNFLQE
-487 DFKNVFEEIGF
+487 NQQVFEQIGF
-498 KIEEFGKGC
+498 KIEEYGKCC
-507 YRVYEI
+507 YRVFEI
-513 PFILSGKD
+513 PFVLAGKD

-527 DIFKNL
+527 DVFKNL

-556 VKAGNKLSNDEIRYL
+556 VKAGNKLTNEEIKIL
-571 INKLFEN
+571 IDSLATNKS
-578 DATLLCPH
+578 TLLCPH

-591 VKLTKTDI
+591 VKLTRTDI

>member
-6 LLSPMVF
+6 LLSPMIF

-41 TNITVSIERGGLG
+41 SDISVCIERGGLG

-70 KNALLPH
+70 KNALLAH

-82 SKIEDLDQIAT
+82 SKLEDLDNIGT

-100 LSSIASVC
+100 LSSIASVS
-108 EIEIISKTKDCEYG
+108 EIEIISKTQDCEYG
-122 GKVKC
+122 GKIRC

-139 SIDGTRIVV
+139 SIDGTRISVK
-148 RNLFHNVPARL
+148 NLFHNVPARL

-175 MARLILANPQ
+175 MARLILANPH
-185 ISFSYLADGKQI
+185 ISFSYTADGKQI
-197 YKHKGSDLKTA
+197 YKHKASDLKTA
-208 ICDIYGDGIEKDLI
+208 ICDIYGEEIEKDLI
-222 EVKENKGNARLFG
+222 EVNQTRGNMTLHG

-267 ISNVYEDFLMKGKF
+267 ISNVYEDYLMKGKF
-281 PLYVLCLE
+281 PLYVLCLDL
-289 IPFDEVD
+289 PVDEVD

-309 NSSEIFSLFNSAC
+309 NSGAIFSLFSDAC
-322 FHALRKTNFTTT
+322 FHALHETNFTTT
-334 PVSTLHEFLSDD
+334 PVSPVEEVAT
-346 DNTIK
+346 DNYIK
-351 FSAPVVGS
+351 FSAPTVERVTLG
-359 VRLDTNEGVS
+359 VNEGVS
-369 FKTPM
+369 FQNQEKPDENIT
-374 QSATSN
+374 
-380 EELNFNSKTSMLS
+380 FNSKTSLLS
-393 EIILNQVQGEE
+393 EIILKQVQGED
-404 KSTYKQDK
+404 KSLYKQDE
-412 LFSVEE
+412 LFRVEE
-418 PPKIICT
+418 PTRILCT

-436 DDIYLVDQHAAH
+436 DDIFLVDQHAAH
-448 ERLNYDKLKQRMASM
+448 ERLNYDKLKQRLETMTNISQ
-463 SGLGQEVTVP
+463 SLVLPV
-473 IVINVNAQEENFLL
+473 IINVNNQEDNFLQE
-487 DFKNVFEEIGF
+487 NQQVFEQIGF
-498 KIEEFGKGC
+498 KIEEYGKCC
-507 YRVYEI
+507 YRVFEI
-513 PFILSGKD
+513 PFVLAGKD

-527 DIFKNL
+527 DVFKNL

-556 VKAGNKLSNDEIRYL
+556 VKAGNKLSNEEIKIL
-571 INKLFEN
+571 IDSLATNKS
-578 DATLLCPH
+578 TLLCPH

-591 VKLTKTDI
+591 VKLTRTDI

>member
-41 TNITVSIERGGLG
+41 TSISVSVERGGLG

-70 KNALLPH
+70 KNALLAH

-82 SKIEDLDQIAT
+82 SKLEDLDNIGT

-100 LSSIASVC
+100 LSSIASVS
-108 EIEIISKTKDCEYG
+108 EIEIISKTPDCEFG
-122 GKVKC
+122 GKIKC
-127 LFGQMEE
+127 LFGHMEE

-139 SIDGTRIVV
+139 SIDGTRISVK
-148 RNLFHNVPARL
+148 NLFHNVPARL

-170 DITNF
+170 DITNY
-175 MARLILANPQ
+175 MARLILANPH
-185 ISFSYLADGKQI
+185 ISFSYVADGKQV
-197 YKHKGSDLKTA
+197 YKHKASDLKTA
-208 ICDIYGDGIEKDLI
+208 ICDIYGEEIGKDLI
-222 EVKENKGNARLFG
+222 EVNQTRGNMTLHG

-267 ISNVYEDFLMKGKF
+267 ISNVYEDYLMKGKF
-281 PLYVLCLE
+281 PLYVLCLDL
-289 IPFDEVD
+289 PVDEVD

-309 NSSEIFSLFNSAC
+309 NSGAIFSLFSDAC
-322 FHALRKTNFTTT
+322 FHALHETNFTTT
-334 PVSTLHEFLSDD
+334 PVSPVEEVAT
-346 DNTIK
+346 DNFIK
-351 FSAPVVGS
+351 FSAPTVERVTLG
-359 VRLDTNEGVS
+359 VNEGVS
-369 FKTPM
+369 F
-374 QSATSN
+374 QN
-380 EELNFNSKTSMLS
+380 EEKPDENITFNSKTSLLS
-393 EIILNQVQGEE
+393 EIILKQVQGED
-404 KSTYKQDK
+404 KSLYKQDE
-412 LFSVEE
+412 LFRVEE
-418 PPKIICT
+418 PTRILCT

-436 DDIYLVDQHAAH
+436 DDIFLVDQHAAH
-448 ERLNYDKLKQRMASM
+448 ERLNYDKLKQRLETMTNISQ
-463 SGLGQEVTVP
+463 SLVLPV
-473 IVINVNAQEENFLL
+473 IINVNNQEDNFLQE
-487 DFKNVFEEIGF
+487 NQQVFEQIGF
-498 KIEEFGKGC
+498 KIEEYGKCC
-507 YRVYEI
+507 YRVFEI
-513 PFILSGKD
+513 PFVLAGKD

-527 DIFKNL
+527 DVFKNL

-556 VKAGNKLSNDEIRYL
+556 VKAGNKLSNEEIKIL
-571 INKLFEN
+571 IDSLATNKS
-578 DATLLCPH
+578 TLLCPH

-591 VKLTKTDI
+591 VKLTRTDI

>member
-6 LLSPMVF
+6 LLSPMIF

-41 TNITVSIERGGLG
+41 SDISVCIERGGLG

-65 EFDDL
+65 DFDDL
-70 KNALLPH
+70 KNALLAH

-82 SKIEDLDQIAT
+82 SKLEDLDNIGT

-100 LSSIASVC
+100 LSSIASVS
-108 EIEIISKTKDCEYG
+108 EIEIISKTQDCEYG
-122 GKVKC
+122 GKIRC

-139 SIDGTRIVV
+139 SIDGTRISVK
-148 RNLFHNVPARL
+148 NLFHNVPARL

-175 MARLILANPQ
+175 MARLILANPH
-185 ISFSYLADGKQI
+185 ISFSYTADGKQI
-197 YKHKGSDLKTA
+197 YKHKASDLKTA
-208 ICDIYGDGIEKDLI
+208 ICDIYGEEIGKDLI
-222 EVKENKGNARLFG
+222 EVNQTRGNMTLHG

-267 ISNVYEDFLMKGKF
+267 ISNVYEDYLMKGKF
-281 PLYVLCLE
+281 PLYVLCLDL
-289 IPFDEVD
+289 PVDEVD

-309 NSSEIFSLFNSAC
+309 NSGLIFSLFSDAC
-322 FHALRKTNFTTT
+322 FHALHETNFTTT
-334 PVSTLHEFLSDD
+334 PVSPVEEVAT
-346 DNTIK
+346 DNYIK
-351 FSAPVVGS
+351 FSAPTVERVTLG
-359 VRLDTNEGVS
+359 VNEGVS
-369 FKTPM
+369 F
-374 QSATSN
+374 QN
-380 EELNFNSKTSMLS
+380 EEKPDENITFNSKTSLLS
-393 EIILNQVQGEE
+393 EIILKQIQGED
-404 KSTYKQDK
+404 KSLYKQDE
-412 LFSVEE
+412 LFRVEE
-418 PPKIICT
+418 PTRILCT

-436 DDIYLVDQHAAH
+436 DDIFLVDQHAAH
-448 ERLNYDKLKQRMASM
+448 ERLNYDKLKQRLETMTNISQ
-463 SGLGQEVTVP
+463 SLVLPV
-473 IVINVNAQEENFLL
+473 IINVNNQEDNFLQENQ
-487 DFKNVFEEIGF
+487 KVFEQIGF
-498 KIEEFGKGC
+498 KIEEYGKCC
-507 YRVYEI
+507 YRVFEI
-513 PFILSGKD
+513 PFVLAGKD

-527 DIFKNL
+527 DVFKNL

-556 VKAGNKLSNDEIRYL
+556 VKAGNKLSNEEIKIL
-571 INKLFEN
+571 IDSLATNKS
-578 DATLLCPH
+578 TLLCPH

-591 VKLTKTDI
+591 VKLTRTDI

>member
-6 LLSPMVF
+6 LLSPMIF

-41 TNITVSIERGGLG
+41 SYISVCIERGGLG

-70 KNALLPH
+70 KNALLAH

-82 SKIEDLDQIAT
+82 SKLEDLDNIGT

-100 LSSIASVC
+100 LSSIASVS
-108 EIEIISKTKDCEYG
+108 EIEIISKTPDCEFG
-122 GKVKC
+122 GKIKC
-127 LFGQMEE
+127 LFGHMEE

-139 SIDGTRIVV
+139 SIDGTRISVK
-148 RNLFHNVPARL
+148 NLFHNVPARL

-175 MARLILANPQ
+175 MARLILANPH
-185 ISFSYLADGKQI
+185 ISFSYTADGKQI
-197 YKHKGSDLKTA
+197 YKHKASDLKTA
-208 ICDIYGDGIEKDLI
+208 ICDIYGEEIEKDLI
-222 EVKENKGNARLFG
+222 EVNQTRGNMTLHG

-267 ISNVYEDFLMKGKF
+267 ISNVYEDYLMKGKF
-281 PLYVLCLE
+281 PLYVLCLDL
-289 IPFDEVD
+289 PVDEVD

-309 NSSEIFSLFNSAC
+309 NSGLIFSLFSDAC
-322 FHALRKTNFTTT
+322 FHALHETNFTTT
-334 PVSTLHEFLSDD
+334 PVSPVEEVAT
-346 DNTIK
+346 DNYIK
-351 FSAPVVGS
+351 FSAPTVERVTLG
-359 VRLDTNEGVS
+359 VNEGVS
-369 FKTPM
+369 F
-374 QSATSN
+374 QN
-380 EELNFNSKTSMLS
+380 EEKPDENITFNSKTSLLS
-393 EIILNQVQGEE
+393 EIILKQVQGED
-404 KSTYKQDK
+404 KSLYKQDE
-412 LFSVEE
+412 LFRVEE
-418 PPKIICT
+418 PTRILCT

-436 DDIYLVDQHAAH
+436 DDIFLVDQHAAH
-448 ERLNYDKLKQRMASM
+448 ERLNYDNLKQRLETMTNISQ
-463 SGLGQEVTVP
+463 SLVLPV
-473 IVINVNAQEENFLL
+473 IINVNNQEDNFLQENQ
-487 DFKNVFEEIGF
+487 KVFEQIGF
-498 KIEEFGKGC
+498 KIEEYGKCC
-507 YRVYEI
+507 YRVFEI
-513 PFILSGKD
+513 PFVLAGKD

-527 DIFKNL
+527 DVFKNL

-556 VKAGNKLSNDEIRYL
+556 VKAGNKLSNEEIKIL
-571 INKLFEN
+571 IDSLATNKT
-578 DATLLCPH
+578 TLLCPH

-591 VKLTKTDI
+591 VKLTRTDI

>member
-6 LLSPMVF
+6 LLSPMIF

-41 TNITVSIERGGLG
+41 SDISVCIERGGLG

-70 KNALLPH
+70 KNALLAH

-82 SKIEDLDQIAT
+82 SKLEDLDNIGT

-100 LSSIASVC
+100 LSSIASVS
-108 EIEIISKTKDCEYG
+108 EIEIISKTPDCEFG
-122 GKVKC
+122 GKIKC
-127 LFGQMEE
+127 LFGHMEE

-139 SIDGTRIVV
+139 SIDGTRISVN
-148 RNLFHNVPARL
+148 NLFHNVPARL

-175 MARLILANPQ
+175 MARLILANPH
-185 ISFSYLADGKQI
+185 ISFSYTADGKQI
-197 YKHKGSDLKTA
+197 YKHKASDLKTA
-208 ICDIYGDGIEKDLI
+208 ICDIYGEEIGKDLI
-222 EVKENKGNARLFG
+222 EVNQTRGNMTLHG

-267 ISNVYEDFLMKGKF
+267 ISNVYEDYLMKGKF
-281 PLYVLCLE
+281 PLYVLCLDL
-289 IPFDEVD
+289 PVDEVD

-309 NSSEIFSLFNSAC
+309 NSGLIFSLFSDAC
-322 FHALRKTNFTTT
+322 FHALHETNFTTT
-334 PVSTLHEFLSDD
+334 PVSPVEEVAT
-346 DNTIK
+346 DNYIK
-351 FSAPVVGS
+351 FSAPTVERVTLG
-359 VRLDTNEGVS
+359 VNEGVS
-369 FKTPM
+369 F
-374 QSATSN
+374 QN
-380 EELNFNSKTSMLS
+380 EEKPDENITFNSKTSLLS
-393 EIILNQVQGEE
+393 EIILKQVQGED
-404 KSTYKQDK
+404 KSLYKQDE
-412 LFSVEE
+412 LFRVEE
-418 PPKIICT
+418 PTRILCT

-436 DDIYLVDQHAAH
+436 DDIFLVDQHAAH
-448 ERLNYDKLKQRMASM
+448 ERLNYDKLKQRLETMTNISQ
-463 SGLGQEVTVP
+463 SLVLPV
-473 IVINVNAQEENFLL
+473 IINVNNQEDNFLQENQ
-487 DFKNVFEEIGF
+487 KVFEQIGF
-498 KIEEFGKGC
+498 KIEEYGKCC
-507 YRVYEI
+507 YRVFEI
-513 PFILSGKD
+513 PFVLAGKD

-527 DIFKNL
+527 DVFKNL

-556 VKAGNKLSNDEIRYL
+556 VKAGNKLSNEEIKIL
-571 INKLFEN
+571 IDSLATNKS
-578 DATLLCPH
+578 TLLCPH

-591 VKLTKTDI
+591 VKLTRTDI

>member
-6 LLSPMVF
+6 LLSPMIF

-41 TNITVSIERGGLG
+41 SDISVCIERGGLG

-70 KNALLPH
+70 KNALLAH

-82 SKIEDLDQIAT
+82 SKLEDLDNIGT

-100 LSSIASVC
+100 LSSIASVS
-108 EIEIISKTKDCEYG
+108 EIEIISKTPDCEFG
-122 GKVKC
+122 GKIKC
-127 LFGQMEE
+127 LFGHMEE

-139 SIDGTRIVV
+139 SIDGTRISVK
-148 RNLFHNVPARL
+148 NLFHNVPARL

-175 MARLILANPQ
+175 MARLILANPH
-185 ISFSYLADGKQI
+185 ISFSYTADGKQI
-197 YKHKGSDLKTA
+197 YKHKASDLKTA
-208 ICDIYGDGIEKDLI
+208 ICDIYGEEIEKDLI
-222 EVKENKGNARLFG
+222 EVNQTRGNMTLHG

-267 ISNVYEDFLMKGKF
+267 ISNVYEDYLMKGKF
-281 PLYVLCLE
+281 PLYVLCLDL
-289 IPFDEVD
+289 PVDEVD

-309 NSSEIFSLFNSAC
+309 NSGAIFSLFSDAC
-322 FHALRKTNFTTT
+322 FHALHETNFTTT
-334 PVSTLHEFLSDD
+334 PVSPVEEVAT
-346 DNTIK
+346 DNYIK
-351 FSAPVVGS
+351 FSAPTVERVTLG
-359 VRLDTNEGVS
+359 VNEGVS
-369 FKTPM
+369 F
-374 QSATSN
+374 QN
-380 EELNFNSKTSMLS
+380 EEKPDENITFNSKTSLLS
-393 EIILNQVQGEE
+393 EIILKQVQGED
-404 KSTYKQDK
+404 KSLYKQDE
-412 LFSVEE
+412 LFRVEE
-418 PPKIICT
+418 PTRILCT

-436 DDIYLVDQHAAH
+436 DDIFLVDQHAAH
-448 ERLNYDKLKQRMASM
+448 ERLNYDKLKQRLETMTNISQ
-463 SGLGQEVTVP
+463 SLVLPV
-473 IVINVNAQEENFLL
+473 IINVNNQEDNFLQE
-487 DFKNVFEEIGF
+487 NQQVFEQIGF
-498 KIEEFGKGC
+498 KIEEYGKCC
-507 YRVYEI
+507 YRVFEI
-513 PFILSGKD
+513 PFVLAGKD

-527 DIFKNL
+527 DVFKNL

-556 VKAGNKLSNDEIRYL
+556 VKAGNKLSNEEIKIL
-571 INKLFEN
+571 IDSLATNKS
-578 DATLLCPH
+578 TLLCPH

-591 VKLTKTDI
+591 VKLTRTDI

>member
-41 TNITVSIERGGLG
+41 TSIAVSVERGGLG

-70 KNALLPH
+70 KNALLAH

-82 SKIEDLDQIAT
+82 SKLEDLDNIGT

-100 LSSIASVC
+100 LSSIASVS
-108 EIEIISKTKDCEYG
+108 EIEIISKTTDCEFG
-122 GKVKC
+122 GKIKC
-127 LFGQMEE
+127 LFGHMEE

-139 SIDGTRIVV
+139 SIDGTRISVK
-148 RNLFHNVPARL
+148 NLFHNVPARL

-170 DITNF
+170 DITNY
-175 MARLILANPQ
+175 MARLILANPH
-185 ISFSYLADGKQI
+185 ISFSYVADGKQV
-197 YKHKGSDLKTA
+197 YKHKASDLKTA
-208 ICDIYGDGIEKDLI
+208 ICDIYGEEIGKDLI
-222 EVKENKGNARLFG
+222 EVNQTRGNMTLHG

-267 ISNVYEDFLMKGKF
+267 ISNVYEDYLMKGKF
-281 PLYVLCLE
+281 PLYVLCLDL
-289 IPFDEVD
+289 PVDEVD

-309 NSSEIFSLFNSAC
+309 NSGAIFSLFSDAC
-322 FHALRKTNFTTT
+322 FHALHETNFTTT
-334 PVSTLHEFLSDD
+334 PVSPVEEVAT
-346 DNTIK
+346 DNFIK
-351 FSAPVVGS
+351 FSAPTVERVTLG
-359 VRLDTNEGVS
+359 VNEGVS
-369 FKTPM
+369 F
-374 QSATSN
+374 QN
-380 EELNFNSKTSMLS
+380 EEKPDENITFNSKTSLLS
-393 EIILNQVQGEE
+393 EIILKQVQGED
-404 KSTYKQDK
+404 KSLYKQDE
-412 LFSVEE
+412 LFRVEE
-418 PPKIICT
+418 PTRILCT

-436 DDIYLVDQHAAH
+436 DDIFLVDQHAAH
-448 ERLNYDKLKQRMASM
+448 ERLNYDKLKQRLETMTNISQ
-463 SGLGQEVTVP
+463 SLVLPV
-473 IVINVNAQEENFLL
+473 IINVNNQEDNFLQENQ
-487 DFKNVFEEIGF
+487 KVFEQIGF
-498 KIEEFGKGC
+498 KIEEYGKCC

-513 PFILSGKD
+513 PFILAGKD

-527 DIFKNL
+527 DVFKNL

-540 LDFIKDDLCQ
+540 LDFIKEDLCQ

-556 VKAGNKLSNDEIRYL
+556 VKAGNKLSNEEIKIL
-571 INKLFEN
+571 IDSLTTNKS
-578 DATLLCPH
+578 TLLCPH

-591 VKLTKTDI
+591 VKLTRTDI

>member
-6 LLSPMVF
+6 LLSPMIF

-41 TNITVSIERGGLG
+41 SDISVCIERGGLG

-65 EFDDL
+65 EFDEL
-70 KNALLPH
+70 KNALLAH

-82 SKIEDLDQIAT
+82 SKLEDLDNIGT

-100 LSSIASVC
+100 LSSIASVS
-108 EIEIISKTKDCEYG
+108 EIEIISKTQDCEYG
-122 GKVKC
+122 GKIRC

-139 SIDGTRIVV
+139 SIDGTRISVK
-148 RNLFHNVPARL
+148 NLFHNVPARL

-175 MARLILANPQ
+175 MARLILANPH
-185 ISFSYLADGKQI
+185 ISFSYTADGKQI
-197 YKHKGSDLKTA
+197 YKHKASDLKTA
-208 ICDIYGDGIEKDLI
+208 ICDIYGEEIGKDLI
-222 EVKENKGNARLFG
+222 EVNQTRGNMTLHG

-267 ISNVYEDFLMKGKF
+267 ISNVYEDYLMKGKF
-281 PLYVLCLE
+281 PLYVLCLDL
-289 IPFDEVD
+289 PVDEVD

-309 NSSEIFSLFNSAC
+309 NSGLIFSLFSDAC
-322 FHALRKTNFTTT
+322 FHALHETNFTTT
-334 PVSTLHEFLSDD
+334 PVSPVEEVAT
-346 DNTIK
+346 DNYIK
-351 FSAPVVGS
+351 FSAPTVERVTLG
-359 VRLDTNEGVS
+359 VNEGVS
-369 FKTPM
+369 F
-374 QSATSN
+374 QN
-380 EELNFNSKTSMLS
+380 EEKPDENITFNSKTSLLS
-393 EIILNQVQGEE
+393 EIILKQVQGED
-404 KSTYKQDK
+404 KSLYKQDE
-412 LFSVEE
+412 LFRVEE
-418 PPKIICT
+418 PTRILCT

-448 ERLNYDKLKQRMASM
+448 ERLNYDNLKQRLETMTNISQ
-463 SGLGQEVTVP
+463 SLVLPV
-473 IVINVNAQEENFLL
+473 IINVNNQEDNFLQENQ
-487 DFKNVFEEIGF
+487 KVFEQIGF
-498 KIEEFGKGC
+498 KIEEYGKCC
-507 YRVYEI
+507 YRVFEI
-513 PFILSGKD
+513 PFVLAGKD

-527 DIFKNL
+527 DVFKNL

-556 VKAGNKLSNDEIRYL
+556 VKAGNKLSNEEIKIL
-571 INKLFEN
+571 IDSLATNKS
-578 DATLLCPH
+578 TLLCPH

-591 VKLTKTDI
+591 VKLTRTDI

>member
-6 LLSPMVF
+6 LLSPMIF

-41 TNITVSIERGGLG
+41 SDISVCIERGGLG

-65 EFDDL
+65 EFDEL
-70 KNALLPH
+70 KNALLAH

-82 SKIEDLDQIAT
+82 SKLEDLDNIGT

-100 LSSIASVC
+100 LSSIASVS
-108 EIEIISKTKDCEYG
+108 EIEIISKTPDCEFG
-122 GKVKC
+122 GKIKC
-127 LFGQMEE
+127 LFGHMEE

-139 SIDGTRIVV
+139 SIDGTRISVK
-148 RNLFHNVPARL
+148 NLFHNVPARL

-175 MARLILANPQ
+175 MARLILANPH
-185 ISFSYLADGKQI
+185 ISFSYTADGKQI
-197 YKHKGSDLKTA
+197 YKHKASDLKTA
-208 ICDIYGDGIEKDLI
+208 ICDIYGEEIGKDLI
-222 EVKENKGNARLFG
+222 EVNQTRGNMTLHG

-267 ISNVYEDFLMKGKF
+267 ISNVYEDYLMKGKF
-281 PLYVLCLE
+281 PLYVLCLDL
-289 IPFDEVD
+289 PVDEVD

-309 NSSEIFSLFNSAC
+309 NSGAIFSLFSDAC
-322 FHALRKTNFTTT
+322 FHALHETNFTTT
-334 PVSTLHEFLSDD
+334 PVSPVEEVAT
-346 DNTIK
+346 DNYIK
-351 FSAPVVGS
+351 FSAPTVERVTLG
-359 VRLDTNEGVS
+359 VNEGVS
-369 FKTPM
+369 FQNQEKPDENIT
-374 QSATSN
+374 
-380 EELNFNSKTSMLS
+380 FNSKTSLLS
-393 EIILNQVQGEE
+393 EIILKQVQGED
-404 KSTYKQDK
+404 KSLYKQDE
-412 LFSVEE
+412 LFRVEE
-418 PPKIICT
+418 PTRILCT

-436 DDIYLVDQHAAH
+436 DDIFLVDQHAAH
-448 ERLNYDKLKQRMASM
+448 ERLNYDKLKQRLETMTNISQ
-463 SGLGQEVTVP
+463 SLVLPV
-473 IVINVNAQEENFLL
+473 IINVNNQEDNFLQE
-487 DFKNVFEEIGF
+487 NQQVFEQIGF
-498 KIEEFGKGC
+498 KIEEYGKCC
-507 YRVYEI
+507 YRVFEI
-513 PFILSGKD
+513 PFVLAGKD

-527 DIFKNL
+527 DVFKNL

-556 VKAGNKLSNDEIRYL
+556 VKAGNKLSNEEIKIL
-571 INKLFEN
+571 IDSLATNKS
-578 DATLLCPH
+578 TLLCPH

-591 VKLTKTDI
+591 VKLTRTDI

>member
-41 TNITVSIERGGLG
+41 TSISVSVERGGLG

-70 KNALLPH
+70 KNALLAH

-82 SKIEDLDQIAT
+82 SKLEDLDNIGT

-100 LSSIASVC
+100 LSSIASVS
-108 EIEIISKTKDCEYG
+108 EIEIISKTLDCEFG
-122 GKVKC
+122 GKIKC
-127 LFGQMEE
+127 LFGHMEE

-139 SIDGTRIVV
+139 SIDGTRISVK
-148 RNLFHNVPARL
+148 NLFHNVPARL

-170 DITNF
+170 DITNY
-175 MARLILANPQ
+175 MARLILANPH
-185 ISFSYLADGKQI
+185 ISFSYVADGKQV
-197 YKHKGSDLKTA
+197 YKHKASDLKTA
-208 ICDIYGDGIEKDLI
+208 ICDIYGEEIGKDLI
-222 EVKENKGNARLFG
+222 EVNQTRGNMTLHG

-267 ISNVYEDFLMKGKF
+267 ISNVYEDYLMKGKF
-281 PLYVLCLE
+281 PLYILCLDL
-289 IPFDEVD
+289 PVDEVD

-309 NSSEIFSLFNSAC
+309 NSGAIFSLFSDAC
-322 FHALRKTNFTTT
+322 FHALHETNFTTT
-334 PVSTLHEFLSDD
+334 PASPVEEIET
-346 DNTIK
+346 DNFIK
-351 FSAPVVGS
+351 FSAPTVERVTLG
-359 VRLDTNEGVS
+359 VNEGVS
-369 FKTPM
+369 F
-374 QSATSN
+374 QN
-380 EELNFNSKTSMLS
+380 EEKPDENITFNSKTSLLS
-393 EIILNQVQGEE
+393 EIILKQVQGED
-404 KSTYKQDK
+404 KSLYKQDE
-412 LFSVEE
+412 LFRVEE
-418 PPKIICT
+418 PTRILCT

-436 DDIYLVDQHAAH
+436 DDIFLVDQHAAH
-448 ERLNYDKLKQRMASM
+448 ERLNYDKLKQRLETMTNISQ
-463 SGLGQEVTVP
+463 SLVLPV
-473 IVINVNAQEENFLL
+473 IINVNNQEDNFLQENQ
-487 DFKNVFEEIGF
+487 KVFEQIGF
-498 KIEEFGKGC
+498 KIEEYGKCC

-513 PFILSGKD
+513 PFVLAEKD

-527 DIFKNL
+527 DVFKNL

-556 VKAGNKLSNDEIRYL
+556 VKAGNKLSNEEIKIL
-571 INKLFEN
+571 IDSLSTNKS
-578 DATLLCPH
+578 TLLCPH

-591 VKLTKTDI
+591 VKLTRTDI

>member
-41 TNITVSIERGGLG
+41 TSISVSVERGGLG

-70 KNALLPH
+70 KNALLAH

-82 SKIEDLDQIAT
+82 SKLEDLDNIGT

-100 LSSIASVC
+100 LSSIASVS
-108 EIEIISKTKDCEYG
+108 EIEIISKTPDCEFG
-122 GKVKC
+122 GKIKC
-127 LFGQMEE
+127 LFGHMEE

-139 SIDGTRIVV
+139 SIDGTRISVK
-148 RNLFHNVPARL
+148 NLFHNVPARL

-170 DITNF
+170 DITNY
-175 MARLILANPQ
+175 MARLILANPH
-185 ISFSYLADGKQI
+185 ISFSYVADGKQV
-197 YKHKGSDLKTA
+197 YKHKASDLKTA
-208 ICDIYGDGIEKDLI
+208 ICDIYGEEIGKDLI
-222 EVKENKGNARLFG
+222 EVNQTRGNMTLHG

-267 ISNVYEDFLMKGKF
+267 ISNVYEDYLMKGKF
-281 PLYVLCLE
+281 PLYVLCLDL
-289 IPFDEVD
+289 PVDEVD

-309 NSSEIFSLFNSAC
+309 NSGAIFSLFSDAC
-322 FHALRKTNFTTT
+322 FHALHETNFTTT
-334 PVSTLHEFLSDD
+334 PVSPVEEVAT
-346 DNTIK
+346 DNFIK
-351 FSAPVVGS
+351 FSAPTVERVTLG
-359 VRLDTNEGVS
+359 VNEGVS
-369 FKTPM
+369 F
-374 QSATSN
+374 QN
-380 EELNFNSKTSMLS
+380 EEKPDENITFNSKTSLLS
-393 EIILNQVQGEE
+393 EIILKQVQGED
-404 KSTYKQDK
+404 KSLYKQDE
-412 LFSVEE
+412 LFRVEE
-418 PPKIICT
+418 PTRILCT

-448 ERLNYDKLKQRMASM
+448 ERLNYDKLKQRLETMTNISQ
-463 SGLGQEVTVP
+463 SLVLPV
-473 IVINVNAQEENFLL
+473 IINVNNQEDNFLQENQ
-487 DFKNVFEEIGF
+487 KVFEQIGF
-498 KIEEFGKGC
+498 KIEEYGKCC

-513 PFILSGKD
+513 PFVLAGKD
-521 INEYFQ
+521 IHEYFQ
-527 DIFKNL
+527 DVFKNL

-556 VKAGNKLSNDEIRYL
+556 VKAGNKLSNEEIKIL
-571 INKLFEN
+571 IDSLATNKS
-578 DATLLCPH
+578 TLLCPH

-591 VKLTKTDI
+591 VKLTRTDI

>member
-41 TNITVSIERGGLG
+41 TNISISIERGGLG

-70 KNALLPH
+70 KNALLAH

-82 SKIEDLDQIAT
+82 SRLEDLDNIGT

-100 LSSIASVC
+100 LSSIASVS
-108 EIEIISKTKDCEYG
+108 EIEIISKTRDCDYG
-122 GKVKC
+122 GKIKC

-139 SIDGTRIVV
+139 SIDGTRITVK
-148 RNLFHNVPARL
+148 NLFHNVPARL

-175 MARLILANPQ
+175 ISRLILANPH
-185 ISFSYLADGKQI
+185 ISFSYVADGKQI
-197 YKHKGSDLKTA
+197 YKHSASDLKTA
-208 ICDIYGDGIEKDLI
+208 ICDIYGDEIAKDLI
-222 EVKENKGNARLFG
+222 EVKQMRGNMTLFG

-256 RYVINYMISSA
+256 RYVINFMISSA
-267 ISNVYEDFLMKGKF
+267 ISNVYEDYLMKGKF
-281 PLYVLCLE
+281 PLYVLCLNMPNDE
-289 IPFDEVD
+289 ID

-309 NSSEIFSLFNSAC
+309 NSGAIFSLFSDAC
-322 FHALRKTNFTTT
+322 FHALKGTNFTTT
-334 PVSTLHEFLSDD
+334 PVSHEEEVET
-346 DNTIK
+346 DNFIK
-351 FSAPVVGS
+351 FSTPTIERVT
-359 VRLDTNEGVS
+359 LDLNEGVS
-369 FKTPM
+369 YSKDENLPQNLTF
-374 QSATSN
+374 SG
-380 EELNFNSKTSMLS
+380 KTSLLS
-393 EIILNQVQGEE
+393 EIMLSQVQGNE
-404 KSTYKQDK
+404 KSLYKQDE
-412 LFSVEE
+412 LFKVEE
-418 PPKIICT
+418 PPKILCT
-425 LFDTYILLQKG
+425 LFDTYILLQQSNN
-436 DDIYLVDQHAAH
+436 IYLVDQHAAH
-448 ERLNYDKLKQRMASM
+448 ERLNYDKLKQRIQSM
-463 SGLGQEVTVP
+463 SNISQSLALPV
-473 IVINVNAQEENFLL
+473 VINVNNQEDNFLQENQ
-487 DFKNVFEEIGF
+487 KVFEQIGF
-498 KIEEFGKGC
+498 KIEEYGKCC
-507 YRVYEI
+507 YRINEI
-513 PFILSGKD
+513 PFVLSGKD

-527 DIFKNL
+527 DVFKNL
-533 NTFVNKP
+533 NTFINKP

-556 VKAGNKLSNDEIRYL
+556 VKAGNKLTNDEIKFL
-571 INKLFEN
+571 IDSLADNKS
-578 DATLLCPH
+578 TLLCPH

-591 VKLTKTDI
+591 VKITQTDI

>member
-6 LLSPMVF
+6 LLSPMIF

-41 TNITVSIERGGLG
+41 SDISVCIERGGLG

-65 EFDDL
+65 DFDDL
-70 KNALLPH
+70 KNALLAH

-82 SKIEDLDQIAT
+82 SKLEDLDNIGT

-100 LSSIASVC
+100 LSSIASVS
-108 EIEIISKTKDCEYG
+108 EIEIISKTQDCEYG
-122 GKVKC
+122 GKIRC

-139 SIDGTRIVV
+139 SIDGTRISVK
-148 RNLFHNVPARL
+148 NLFHNVPARL

-175 MARLILANPQ
+175 MARLILANPH
-185 ISFSYLADGKQI
+185 ISFSYTADGKQI
-197 YKHKGSDLKTA
+197 YKHKASDLKTA
-208 ICDIYGDGIEKDLI
+208 ICDIYGEEIEKDLI
-222 EVKENKGNARLFG
+222 EVNQTRGNMTLHG

-267 ISNVYEDFLMKGKF
+267 ISNVYEDYLMKGKF
-281 PLYVLCLE
+281 PLYVLCLDL
-289 IPFDEVD
+289 PVDEVD

-309 NSSEIFSLFNSAC
+309 NSGAIFSLFSDAC
-322 FHALRKTNFTTT
+322 FHALHETNFTTT
-334 PVSTLHEFLSDD
+334 PVSPVEEVAT
-346 DNTIK
+346 DNYIK
-351 FSAPVVGS
+351 FSAPTVERVTLG
-359 VRLDTNEGVS
+359 VNEGVS
-369 FKTPM
+369 FQNQEKPDENIT
-374 QSATSN
+374 
-380 EELNFNSKTSMLS
+380 FNSKTSLLS
-393 EIILNQVQGEE
+393 EIILKQVQGED
-404 KSTYKQDK
+404 KSLYKQDE
-412 LFSVEE
+412 LFRVEE
-418 PPKIICT
+418 PTRILCT

-436 DDIYLVDQHAAH
+436 DDIFLVDQHAAH
-448 ERLNYDKLKQRMASM
+448 ERLNYDKLKQRLETMTNISQ
-463 SGLGQEVTVP
+463 SLVLPV
-473 IVINVNAQEENFLL
+473 IINVNNQEDNFLQE
-487 DFKNVFEEIGF
+487 NQQVFEQIGF
-498 KIEEFGKGC
+498 KIEEYGKCC
-507 YRVYEI
+507 YRVFEI
-513 PFILSGKD
+513 PFVLAGKD

-527 DIFKNL
+527 DVFKNL

-556 VKAGNKLSNDEIRYL
+556 VKAGNKLSNEEIKIL
-571 INKLFEN
+571 IDSLATNKS
-578 DATLLCPH
+578 TLLCPH

-591 VKLTKTDI
+591 VKLTRTDI

>member
-41 TNITVSIERGGLG
+41 TSISVSVERGGLG

-70 KNALLPH
+70 KNALLAH

-82 SKIEDLDQIAT
+82 SKLEDLDNIGT

-100 LSSIASVC
+100 LSSIASVS
-108 EIEIISKTKDCEYG
+108 EIEIISKTPDCEFG
-122 GKVKC
+122 GKIKC
-127 LFGQMEE
+127 LFGHMEE

-139 SIDGTRIVV
+139 SIDGTRISVK
-148 RNLFHNVPARL
+148 NLFHNVPARL

-170 DITNF
+170 DITNY
-175 MARLILANPQ
+175 MARLILANPH
-185 ISFSYLADGKQI
+185 ISFSYVADGKQV
-197 YKHKGSDLKTA
+197 YKHKASDLKTA
-208 ICDIYGDGIEKDLI
+208 ICDIYGEEIGKDLI
-222 EVKENKGNARLFG
+222 EVNQTRGNMTLHG

-267 ISNVYEDFLMKGKF
+267 ISNVYEDYLMKGKF
-281 PLYVLCLE
+281 PLYVLCLDL
-289 IPFDEVD
+289 PVDEVD

-309 NSSEIFSLFNSAC
+309 NSGAIFSLFSDAC
-322 FHALRKTNFTTT
+322 FHALHETNFTTT
-334 PVSTLHEFLSDD
+334 PVSPVKEVAT
-346 DNTIK
+346 DNFIK
-351 FSAPVVGS
+351 FSAPTVERVTLG
-359 VRLDTNEGVS
+359 VNEGVS
-369 FKTPM
+369 F
-374 QSATSN
+374 QN
-380 EELNFNSKTSMLS
+380 EEKPDENITFNSKTSLLS
-393 EIILNQVQGEE
+393 EIILKQVQGED
-404 KSTYKQDK
+404 KSLYKQDE
-412 LFSVEE
+412 LFRVEE
-418 PPKIICT
+418 PTRILCT

-436 DDIYLVDQHAAH
+436 DDIFLVDQHAAH
-448 ERLNYDKLKQRMASM
+448 ERLNYDKLKQRLETMTNISQ
-463 SGLGQEVTVP
+463 SLVLPV
-473 IVINVNAQEENFLL
+473 IINVNNQEDNFLQENQ
-487 DFKNVFEEIGF
+487 KVFEQIGF
-498 KIEEFGKGC
+498 KIEEYGKCC
-507 YRVYEI
+507 YRVFEI
-513 PFILSGKD
+513 PFVLSGKD

-527 DIFKNL
+527 DVFKNL

-556 VKAGNKLSNDEIRYL
+556 VKAGNKLSNEEIKIL
-571 INKLFEN
+571 IDSLATNKS
-578 DATLLCPH
+578 TLLCPH

-591 VKLTKTDI
+591 VKLTRTDI

>member
-6 LLSPMVF
+6 LLSPMIF

-41 TNITVSIERGGLG
+41 SDISVCIERGGLG

-70 KNALLPH
+70 KNALLAH

-82 SKIEDLDQIAT
+82 SKLEDLDNIGT

-100 LSSIASVC
+100 LSSIASVS
-108 EIEIISKTKDCEYG
+108 EIEIISKTQDCEYG
-122 GKVKC
+122 GKIRC

-139 SIDGTRIVV
+139 SIDGTRISVK
-148 RNLFHNVPARL
+148 NLFHNVPARL

-175 MARLILANPQ
+175 MARLILANPH
-185 ISFSYLADGKQI
+185 ISFSYTADGKQI
-197 YKHKGSDLKTA
+197 YKHKASDLKTA
-208 ICDIYGDGIEKDLI
+208 ICDIYGEEIEKDLI
-222 EVKENKGNARLFG
+222 EVNQTRGNMTLHG

-267 ISNVYEDFLMKGKF
+267 ISNVYEDYLMKGKF
-281 PLYVLCLE
+281 PLYVLCLDL
-289 IPFDEVD
+289 PVDEVD

-309 NSSEIFSLFNSAC
+309 NSGLIFSLFSDAC
-322 FHALRKTNFTTT
+322 FHALHETNFTTT
-334 PVSTLHEFLSDD
+334 PVSPVEEVAT
-346 DNTIK
+346 DNYIK
-351 FSAPVVGS
+351 FSAPTVERVTLG
-359 VRLDTNEGVS
+359 VNEGVS
-369 FKTPM
+369 FQNQEKPDENIT
-374 QSATSN
+374 
-380 EELNFNSKTSMLS
+380 FNSKTSLLS
-393 EIILNQVQGEE
+393 EIILKQVQGED
-404 KSTYKQDK
+404 KSLYKQDE
-412 LFSVEE
+412 LFRVEE
-418 PPKIICT
+418 PTRILCT

-436 DDIYLVDQHAAH
+436 DDIFLVDQHAAH
-448 ERLNYDKLKQRMASM
+448 ERLNYDKLKQRLETMTNISQ
-463 SGLGQEVTVP
+463 SLVLPV
-473 IVINVNAQEENFLL
+473 IINVNNQEDNFLQE
-487 DFKNVFEEIGF
+487 NQQVFEQIGF
-498 KIEEFGKGC
+498 KIEEYGKCC
-507 YRVYEI
+507 YRVFEI
-513 PFILSGKD
+513 PFVLAGKD

-527 DIFKNL
+527 DVFKNL

-556 VKAGNKLSNDEIRYL
+556 VKAGNKLSNEEIKIL
-571 INKLFEN
+571 IDSLATNKS
-578 DATLLCPH
+578 TLLCPH

-591 VKLTKTDI
+591 VKLTRTDI

>member
-6 LLSPMVF
+6 LLSPMIF

-41 TNITVSIERGGLG
+41 SDISVCIEHGGLG

-70 KNALLPH
+70 KNALLAH

-82 SKIEDLDQIAT
+82 SKLEDLDNIGT

-100 LSSIASVC
+100 LSSIASVS
-108 EIEIISKTKDCEYG
+108 EIEIISKTPDCEFG
-122 GKVKC
+122 GKIKC
-127 LFGQMEE
+127 LFGHMEE

-139 SIDGTRIVV
+139 SIDGTRISVK
-148 RNLFHNVPARL
+148 NLFHNVPARL

-175 MARLILANPQ
+175 MARLILANPH
-185 ISFSYLADGKQI
+185 ISFSYVADGKQV
-197 YKHKGSDLKTA
+197 YKHKASDLKTA
-208 ICDIYGDGIEKDLI
+208 ICDIYGEEIGKDLI
-222 EVKENKGNARLFG
+222 EVNQTRGNMTLHG

-267 ISNVYEDFLMKGKF
+267 ISNVYEDYLMKGKF
-281 PLYVLCLE
+281 PLYVLCLDL
-289 IPFDEVD
+289 PVDEVD

-309 NSSEIFSLFNSAC
+309 NSGAIFSLFSDAC
-322 FHALRKTNFTTT
+322 FHALHETDFTTT
-334 PVSTLHEFLSDD
+334 PASPVEEIET
-346 DNTIK
+346 DNFIK
-351 FSAPVVGS
+351 FSAPTVERVTLG
-359 VRLDTNEGVS
+359 VNEGVS
-369 FKTPM
+369 F
-374 QSATSN
+374 QN
-380 EELNFNSKTSMLS
+380 EEKPDENITFNSKTSLLS
-393 EIILNQVQGEE
+393 EIILKQVQGED
-404 KSTYKQDK
+404 KSLYRQDE
-412 LFSVEE
+412 LFRVEE
-418 PPKIICT
+418 PTRILCT

-436 DDIYLVDQHAAH
+436 DDIFIVDQHAAH
-448 ERLNYDKLKQRMASM
+448 ERLNYDKLKQRLETMTNISQ
-463 SGLGQEVTVP
+463 SLVLPV
-473 IVINVNAQEENFLL
+473 IINVNNQEDNFLQE
-487 DFKNVFEEIGF
+487 NQQVFEQIGF
-498 KIEEFGKGC
+498 KIEEYGKCC
-507 YRVYEI
+507 YRVFEI
-513 PFILSGKD
+513 PFVLAGKD

-527 DIFKNL
+527 DVFKNL

-556 VKAGNKLSNDEIRYL
+556 VKAGNKLSNEEIKIL
-571 INKLFEN
+571 IDSLATNKS
-578 DATLLCPH
+578 TLLCPH

-591 VKLTKTDI
+591 VKLTRTDI

>member
-6 LLSPMVF
+6 LLSPMIF

-41 TNITVSIERGGLG
+41 TSISVCIERGGLG

-70 KNALLPH
+70 KNALLAH

-82 SKIEDLDQIAT
+82 SKLEDLDNIGT

-100 LSSIASVC
+100 LSSIASVS
-108 EIEIISKTKDCEYG
+108 EIEIISKTQDCEYG
-122 GKVKC
+122 GKIKC

-139 SIDGTRIVV
+139 SIDGTRISVK
-148 RNLFHNVPARL
+148 NLFHNVPARL

-175 MARLILANPQ
+175 MARLILANPH
-185 ISFSYLADGKQI
+185 ISFSYTADGKQI
-197 YKHKGSDLKTA
+197 YKHKASDLKTA
-208 ICDIYGDGIEKDLI
+208 ICDIYGEEIEKDLI
-222 EVKENKGNARLFG
+222 EVNQTRGNMTLHG

-267 ISNVYEDFLMKGKF
+267 ISNVYEDYLMKGKF
-281 PLYVLCLE
+281 PLYVLCLDL
-289 IPFDEVD
+289 PVDEVD

-309 NSSEIFSLFNSAC
+309 NSGAIFSLFSDAC
-322 FHALRKTNFTTT
+322 FHALHEINFTTT
-334 PVSTLHEFLSDD
+334 PVSPVEEVAT
-346 DNTIK
+346 DNYIK
-351 FSAPVVGS
+351 FSAPTVERVTLG
-359 VRLDTNEGVS
+359 VNEGVS
-369 FKTPM
+369 F
-374 QSATSN
+374 QN
-380 EELNFNSKTSMLS
+380 EEKPDENITFNSKTSLLS
-393 EIILNQVQGEE
+393 EIILKQVQGED
-404 KSTYKQDK
+404 KSLYKQDE
-412 LFSVEE
+412 LFRVEE
-418 PPKIICT
+418 PTRILCT

-436 DDIYLVDQHAAH
+436 DDIFLVDQHAAH
-448 ERLNYDKLKQRMASM
+448 ERLNYDKLKQRLETMTNISQ
-463 SGLGQEVTVP
+463 SLVLPV
-473 IVINVNAQEENFLL
+473 IINVNNQEDNFLQE
-487 DFKNVFEEIGF
+487 NQQVFEQIGF
-498 KIEEFGKGC
+498 KIEEYGKCC
-507 YRVYEI
+507 YRVFEI
-513 PFILSGKD
+513 PFVLAGKD

-527 DIFKNL
+527 DVFKNL

-556 VKAGNKLSNDEIRYL
+556 VKAGNKLSNEEIKIL
-571 INKLFEN
+571 IDSLATNKS
-578 DATLLCPH
+578 TLLCPH

-591 VKLTKTDI
+591 VKLTRTDI

>member
-6 LLSPMVF
+6 LLSPMIF

-41 TNITVSIERGGLG
+41 SDISVCIERGGLG

-70 KNALLPH
+70 KNALLAH

-82 SKIEDLDQIAT
+82 SKLEDLDNIGT

-100 LSSIASVC
+100 LSSIASVS
-108 EIEIISKTKDCEYG
+108 EIEIISKTQDCEYG
-122 GKVKC
+122 GKIKC

-139 SIDGTRIVV
+139 SIDGTRISVK
-148 RNLFHNVPARL
+148 NLFHNVPARL

-175 MARLILANPQ
+175 IARLILSNPH
-185 ISFSYLADGKQI
+185 ISFSYTADGKQI
-197 YKHKGSDLKTA
+197 YKHKASDLQTA
-208 ICDIYGDGIEKDLI
+208 ICDIYGKEIEKDLI
-222 EVKENKGNARLFG
+222 EVNQTRGNMTLHG

-256 RYVINYMISSA
+256 RYVINYMISNA
-267 ISNVYEDFLMKGKF
+267 ISNVYEDYLMKGKF
-281 PLYVLCLE
+281 PLYILCLDL
-289 IPFDEVD
+289 PVDEVD

-309 NSSEIFSLFNSAC
+309 NSGSIFSLFSDAC
-322 FHALRKTNFTTT
+322 FHALHETNFTTT
-334 PVSTLHEFLSDD
+334 PVSTVDEVET
-346 DNTIK
+346 DNYIK
-351 FSAPVVGS
+351 FSAPTVDRVTLG
-359 VRLDTNEGVS
+359 VNEGVS
-369 FKTPM
+369 F
-374 QSATSN
+374 QN
-380 EELNFNSKTSMLS
+380 EEKPDENITFNSKTSLLS
-393 EIILNQVQGEE
+393 EIILKQVQGED
-404 KSTYKQDK
+404 KSLYKQDE
-412 LFSVEE
+412 LFRVEE
-418 PPKIICT
+418 PTRILCT

-436 DDIYLVDQHAAH
+436 DDIFLVDQHAAH
-448 ERLNYDKLKQRMASM
+448 ERLNYDKLKQRLETMTNISQ
-463 SGLGQEVTVP
+463 SLVLPV
-473 IVINVNAQEENFLL
+473 IINVNNQEDNFLQE
-487 DFKNVFEEIGF
+487 NQQVFEQIGF
-498 KIEEFGKGC
+498 KIEEYGKCC
-507 YRVYEI
+507 YRVFEI
-513 PFILSGKD
+513 PFVLAGKD

-527 DIFKNL
+527 DVFKNL

-556 VKAGNKLSNDEIRYL
+556 VKAGNKLSNEEIKIL
-571 INKLFEN
+571 IDSLATNKS
-578 DATLLCPH
+578 TLLCPH